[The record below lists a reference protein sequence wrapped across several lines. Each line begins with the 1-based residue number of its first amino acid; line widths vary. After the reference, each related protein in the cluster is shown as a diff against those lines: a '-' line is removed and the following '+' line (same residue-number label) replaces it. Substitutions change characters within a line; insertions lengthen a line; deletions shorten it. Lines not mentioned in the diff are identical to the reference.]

1 MLFRL
6 VRKRGELMQAAV
18 PSGTG
23 SMAAI
28 LGLEDSVIIEICQ
41 KASNN
46 GVVEA
51 G

>member
-1 MLFRL
+1 MNFFDAIQL

-28 LGLEDSVIIEICQ
+28 LGLEDSYY
-41 KASNN
+41 
-46 GVVEA
+46 
-51 G
+51 